1 MEENDPDRVVMST
14 EEPFFAEGY
23 NGQVSFDGDT
33 VTIFRKGFTAQRW
46 QPFKGEKRI
55 PISAL
60 TWVNFKFG
68 TRFFRGYIQFGT
80 ASGENSLNT
89 PNEIARN
96 ENAILFSQ
104 THNTAFEELHG
115 LVQKA
120 MDVRR
125 DKVSKNGAPD
135 NPDYSQ
141 LVQLAELYKEGILSE
156 SEFRDAKAKV
166 LGANE

>member
-1 MEENDPDRVVMST
+1 MQQHNSDRPARST
-14 EEPFFAEGY
+14 EEPFFVEGY

-33 VTIFRKGFTAQRW
+33 VTIFRKGFSSQRW

-104 THNTAFEELHG
+104 KHNTAFEELHG
-115 LVQKA
+115 LVQTA
-120 MDVRR
+120 MNIRQ
-125 DKVSKNGAPD
+125 DKVSNNVVSDKS
-135 NPDYSQ
+135 DYSQ
-141 LVQLAELYKEGILSE
+141 LVQLAELHERGLLSE
-156 SEFRDAKAKV
+156 EEFKKAKKAYF
-166 LGANE
+166 GADD